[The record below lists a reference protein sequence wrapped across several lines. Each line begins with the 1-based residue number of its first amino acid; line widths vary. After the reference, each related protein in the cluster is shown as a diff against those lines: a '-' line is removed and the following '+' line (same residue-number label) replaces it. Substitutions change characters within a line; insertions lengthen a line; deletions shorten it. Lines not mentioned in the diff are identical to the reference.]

1 MWLAKNTAPT
11 DLIAVQDKRITFYA
25 QREGLEYSEKIPE
38 QADYI
43 VKIIKS
49 ADEKPEIGKNT
60 EEKYSTWVDKKE
72 NSKLVIYKVIR

>member
-1 MWLAKNTAPT
+1 M
-11 DLIAVQDKRITFYA
+11 
-25 QREGLEYSEKIPE
+25 
-38 QADYI
+38 
-43 VKIIKS
+43 KIIKS